1 MRKGR
6 IKRNFWPIFFG
17 TIVLIVVLIFRVTP
31 NKIEN
36 YTDVISAIL
45 SLSSMSTSFLFASFA
60 LIPAL
65 PDSKLM
71 KSLKELGTDK
81 KLLDRLLITIIG
93 FVACSVLSLIAL
105 TISDQSNSVFSNVI
119 LSMVASSLVFSL
131 LDLLKVLRILLS
143 GVEHI

>member
-45 SLSSMSTSFLFASFA
+45 SLSSMSTSFLFASFS

-131 LDLLKVLRILLS
+131 LDLLKVLRILLT